1 MIKQKR
7 WVQITELLKAKE
19 DMKVEEL
26 ITLLGVSPATLR
38 RDLQEMEDMN
48 IIKRYH
54 GGARLNHQQIQE
66 PAMILKS
73 EMHSSMKKQIG
84 YTAAKLIKDNQMIYL
99 DAGSTTYEMLDFITA
114 KNITIVTPSI
124 AHLPILCAKKI
135 STIVLGGNL
144 RSSTQA
150 ITGKQT
156 LKQLENYYFDACFIG
171 TNGIHEQV
179 GFTTSNESEAE
190 TKTLAISHSK
200 NAYIVTDSSKFNLLY
215 PVQFAQLK
223 DATIIC
229 DTIDNFDKSL
239 IKYYLINGEHNYS
252 Y

>member
-7 WVQITELLKAKE
+7 WVQIAELLKVKQ
-19 DMKVEEL
+19 DMKVDEL
-26 ITLLGVSPATLR
+26 LSLLNISPATLR
-38 RDLQEMEDMN
+38 RDLQEMEDLN

-73 EMHSSMKKQIG
+73 EMNSSVKKQIA
-84 YTAAKLIKDNQMIYL
+84 YIAAKLIKDNQMIYL
-99 DAGSTTYEMLDFITA
+99 DAGSTTYEMLDYITA
-114 KNITIVTPSI
+114 NNITIVTPSI
-124 AHLPILCAKKI
+124 AHLPKLCSRDF
-135 STIVLGGNL
+135 STIVLGGNI
-144 RSSTQA
+144 RSSTLA

-200 NAYIVTDSSKFNLLY
+200 NAYIVTDSSKFNLLF
-215 PVQFAQLK
+215 PVQFAKLT

-229 DTIDNFDKSL
+229 DTIADFDKSL
-239 IKYYLINGEHNYS
+239 IHYILINGEHS
-252 Y
+252 R